1 MLMVEIWNKIKEL
14 RESKNMTQKELAEF
28 LNVTPQAIS
37 KWERNKSYPDLDTLV
52 KLSKYFNISTDT
64 ILGNTKQSFFS
75 SLFSKK
81 EGRKSMEN
89 DNKGKNEAT
98 SEKIENPQKILLFGI
113 TGMMTD
119 YEMYTGLL
127 VTKMNNL
134 ARDNNINV
142 TVQAYSVSKIAE
154 KGRDADCI
162 LLCPELHYAEEEIK
176 HKFPEIPVKIIAK
189 KDYAMLDGMK
199 ILKNVWV

>member
-1 MLMVEIWNKIKEL
+1 MLVVEIGNKIKEL
-14 RESKNMTQKELAEF
+14 RESKKMTQKELAEF
-28 LNVTPQAIS
+28 LNVTPQAVS

-81 EGRKSMEN
+81 DGRKSMEN
-89 DNKGKNEAT
+89 DNKIKNEKT
-98 SEKIENPQKILLFGI
+98 SKKMENPQKIVLFGI

-134 ARDNNINV
+134 ARDRNINV
-142 TVQAYSVSKIAE
+142 TAQAYSVSKIDE
-154 KGRDADCI
+154 KGREADYI
-162 LLCPELHYAEEEIK
+162 LLCPELHYAKEEIK
-176 HKFPEIPVKIIAK
+176 HKFPNIPVKVIEK
-189 KDYAMLDGMK
+189 KEYAQLDVEH
-199 ILKNVWV
+199 ILKDIVA